1 MITDEDI
8 FPRFSYMNDVGHFG
22 GWVNDY
28 RGIDGTAEVVIT
40 RKVAVSAGM
49 YLNDV
54 QEATRPIAE
63 GEDYRD
69 IIRAYADE
77 KEAAVFESMGIDPD

>member
-1 MITDEDI
+1 MITDTDV
-8 FPRFSYMNDVGHFG
+8 FPRFSYMNDAGHFG

-28 RGIDGTAEVVIT
+28 RDIDGTAEVVIT
-40 RKVAVSAGM
+40 RLIPACAGL
-49 YLNDV
+49 YLTDV
-54 QEATRPIAE
+54 NEATRPIAE

-77 KEAAVFESMGIDPD
+77 VEADVYEREGYPEE

>member
-1 MITDEDI
+1 
-8 FPRFSYMNDVGHFG
+8 MNDAGHFG

-28 RGIDGTAEVVIT
+28 RDIDGTAEVVIT
-40 RKVAVSAGM
+40 RLLPIGGGFGWLADVS
-49 YLNDV
+49 
-54 QEATRPIAE
+54 EATRPIAE

-77 KEAAVFESMGIDPD
+77 VEAEVYEREGIEA